1 MLIVILQMLEEQPEK
16 FDIET
21 FKFEKGKIVKGHQYG
36 YDKMKAH
43 QQGKDDNE
51 DPMIQEANIN
61 QYGKGNKTLS
71 ISFYFSS

>member
-43 QQGKDDNE
+43 QQGKEDNE
-51 DPMIQEANIN
+51 DPMMQGANIN